1 MVKRTAHPRAPDP
14 STPKGEK
21 MGKKKKKSAKRLLS
35 APGVAAQKSAKPVV
49 ENPFENI
56 YSRRKLDVIGK
67 KRKGEDRR
75 VGLARS
81 RAVEKA
87 NISFA
92 SYFHNFGFSLFH

>member
-1 MVKRTAHPRAPDP
+1 MV
-14 STPKGEK
+14 
-21 MGKKKKKSAKRLLS
+21 KKKKKNAKRLLS
-35 APGVAAQKSAKPVV
+35 APDAAARKSVKPVL

-75 VGLARS
+75 ISLARS

-87 NISFA
+87 N
-92 SYFHNFGFSLFH
+92 L